1 MITVQP
7 LFIPLYIDE
16 TEADLWLA
24 LQRIEPEK
32 RSSFIIEALRQAL
45 LGTDT
50 VDVSGFPQDKVPGD
64 PPEIQND
71 GTHTNGKAQFEADE
85 AQEDPV
91 KQIEMF
97 SLEDLFSQPDIPYA
111 NEKSMILPEYEAELP
126 IPNRPPG
133 FDYLM
138 KHIIGT
144 EDDEAVLRVL
154 NRRAGPAGQSE
165 GQKPEGQD
173 TEGRSGTQVFRRKG

>member
-1 MITVQP
+1 MITAQP

-16 TEADLWLA
+16 AEADLWLA

-32 RSSFIIEALRQAL
+32 RSSFIIETLRQAL
-45 LGTDT
+45 LGTDR
-50 VDVSGFPQDKVPGD
+50 GD
-64 PPEIQND
+64 LPEIQND
-71 GTHTNGKAQFEADE
+71 GNHANGEAQCGAQAEADE
-85 AQEDPV
+85 APEDPV

-111 NEKSMILPEYEAELP
+111 NEKSMLVPEYEAELP
-126 IPNRPPG
+126 IRNRPPG

-144 EDDEAVLRVL
+144 EDDQAVLRVL
-154 NRRAGPAGQSE
+154 NRRAGSAGQNE
-165 GQKPEGQD
+165 DQKP
-173 TEGRSGTQVFRRKG
+173 GRSGY